1 MRTIH
6 RYTVVAT
13 LPERLRPLGKIAR
26 NLWWS
31 WNPEA
36 IELFR
41 RIDPDLWDEVRQNPV
56 LLLRRVNQE
65 RLVRL
70 MANEAFLAHMDR
82 INLELRRYLEHS
94 TWYAWVHG
102 SETPN
107 RFAYFSLEFGI
118 HESLPV
124 YSGGLGI
131 LAGDHLKSASELGL
145 PLTGVGLL
153 YRNGYF
159 HQSLGPDGWQQES
172 YLRLDFDDLPI
183 TQIRDD
189 EGNPKTVTVTMRGRD
204 VTAQLW
210 RVEVGRVE
218 LYLLDCDIDQN
229 VPDDRALTAR
239 LYGGDLDMRIRQEIL
254 LGIGGIRALR
264 EIGITPSVCHM
275 NEGHSAFLALERVRD
290 LMEEHGL
297 SFDDARE
304 VVTASNVFTT
314 HTPVPAGNDVFP
326 RELIQSY
333 LTDYAGT
340 LGLSIDDVLAL
351 GKIQQDNGE
360 EDFTMPVLA
369 LRLSAYANGVSK
381 LHGTVTRRM
390 WAELWPELTEAE
402 IPVSH
407 ITNGIHTR
415 TWLSDEFARLYDR
428 YLGPSWLEDPMDHG
442 LWERVDKIPDSELWR
457 AKERLRERLVA
468 FARTRLRL
476 QLRRRG
482 LHSTRVL
489 QAEEVLDPEALTIGF
504 SRRFATYKRAHL
516 ILRDPERLSRIL
528 NGEGRPVQIIFAG
541 KAHPRDKQ
549 GKELIRQLI
558 ELTGRDDIRRRV
570 VFLEDYDMQVARY
583 LVQGC
588 DVWLNTP
595 RRPLEASGT
604 SGMKAPVNGG
614 INLSIVDGWW
624 AEGFDGENGW
634 AIGHGEEYEDHEYQD
649 EVESRALFGL
659 LEQEV
664 IPLFYRRGADDLPR
678 DWIAVMRSSIRTVCP
693 VFNTNRM
700 VREYLERYYLPAAMQ
715 WHFLTANGAREA
727 RELVRWREFVAKV
740 WHQLEITDVR
750 TSSDVE
756 VPVGGDLTVQVQ
768 VKLGELTPRDV
779 TVELFHGPTDSENRI
794 IEGQVVCMSH
804 KQEVDGGGGHLFTG
818 QIPCTASGAHGYTV
832 RVLPWRSVLG
842 RMIHSGP
849 MAVA

>member
-1 MRTIH
+1 MRTI
-6 RYTVVAT
+6 YQYSVVST
-13 LPERLRPLGKIAR
+13 LPERLKPLERIAR
-26 NLWWS
+26 NLWWC

-36 IELFR
+36 TELFR
-41 RIDPDLWDEVRQNPV
+41 RVDPDLWEEVRQNPMA
-56 LLLRRVNQE
+56 LLRRVNQE

-82 INLELRRYLEHS
+82 VNLELRRYLEHS

-102 SETPN
+102 SSTPN
-107 RFAYFSLEFGI
+107 HFAYFSLEFGI
-118 HESLPV
+118 HECLPI

-145 PLTGVGLL
+145 PLSGVGLL

-159 HQSLGPDGWQQES
+159 HQSLGPDGWQQER
-172 YLRLDFDDLPI
+172 YIRLDFDNLPVRPV
-183 TQIRDD
+183 RDE
-189 EGNPKTVTVTMRGRD
+189 EGEQLTVTVGFPGRD
-204 VTAQLW
+204 VTARLW
-210 RVEVGRVE
+210 RVDVGRVL
-218 LYLLDCDIDQN
+218 LYLLDADLEVN
-229 VPDDRALTAR
+229 RPEDRDLTAQ

-264 EIGITPSVCHM
+264 AVGISPSVCHM

-290 LMEEHGL
+290 LMEAHGL
-297 SFDDARE
+297 TFAEARE

-326 RELIQSY
+326 RDLVRSY
-333 LTDYAGT
+333 FEHYASE
-340 LGLSIDDVLAL
+340 LGLSIDEVLAL
-351 GKIQQDNGE
+351 GRVHPENHD

-381 LHGTVTRRM
+381 LHGMVTRKM
-390 WAELWPELTEAE
+390 WHDLWPDLTEAE
-402 IPVSH
+402 IPVTH
-407 ITNGIHTR
+407 ITNGIHAR

-428 YLGPSWLEDPMDHG
+428 YLGPSWLEDPMDQG
-442 LWERVDKIPDSELWR
+442 LWERVDKVPDAELWR

-468 FARTRLRL
+468 FTRTRLRE

-482 LHSTRVL
+482 LHRVRVL
-489 QAEEVLDPEALTIGF
+489 EAEEVLDPEALTIGF
-504 SRRFATYKRAHL
+504 ARRFAAYKRAHL
-516 ILRDPERLSRIL
+516 ILREPDRLARIL
-528 NGEGRPVQIIFAG
+528 NDPDRPIQIIFAG

-549 GKELIRQLI
+549 GKELIRRLI
-558 ELTGRDDIRRRV
+558 ELAGREDMRRKV
-570 VFLEDYDMQVARY
+570 VFLEDYDMRVART

-624 AEGFDGENGW
+624 AEGFTGDNGW

-664 IPLFYRRGADDLPR
+664 IPLFYRRGGDGLPH
-678 DWIAVMRSSIRTVCP
+678 DWIAMMRNSIRTVCP

-715 WHFLTANGAREA
+715 WHFLSAEGAREA
-727 RELVRWREFVAKV
+727 KELVTWREFVSRV
-740 WHQLEITDVR
+740 WHQLQITDVR
-750 TSSDVE
+750 THGPRE
-756 VPVGGDLTVQVQ
+756 IPVGGDLSVQVR
-768 VKLGELTPRDV
+768 VRLGELTPRDI
-779 TVELFHGPTDSENRI
+779 TVELFHGPLDREGKI
-794 IEGQVVCMSH
+794 LEGQVVCMSH
-804 KQEVDGGGGHLFTG
+804 QRALDGDEHLFTG
-818 QIPCTASGAHGYTV
+818 QIPCSDSGAHGYTV
-832 RVLPWRSVLG
+832 RVLPWRNVLG

-849 MAVA
+849 MVVA